1 MQFLTDLLT
10 LRFFVTPYLMVL
22 AYWAGAILLPLMLAT
37 IVFAIWYKLN
47 RHETAAAGIRE
58 AQRFVDSIPYSRP
71 LRIAMVGTGV
81 AVFLFLEL
89 LWRILFEFLIALFHI
104 HDALLQMA
112 SKT

>member
-22 AYWAGAILLPLMLAT
+22 AYWAGAILLPLLLAT
-37 IVFAIWYKLN
+37 FVLVIWYKLN
-47 RHETAAAGIRE
+47 QHETTAAGIKE
-58 AQRFVDSIPYSRP
+58 ARRFVDTIPYSRP
-71 LRIAMVGTGV
+71 VRILLAGTIV